1 MRPFRCDGVRG
12 RGRREWPQRQVPV
25 RGPTSLSCRPREGA
39 ALRYALVT
47 STVTA
52 PRRQLWIP
60 IRSAAA
66 RPSPTAATISR
77 PWDRPYD
84 EAFTFIA
91 PVGLD
96 KSPLTCIHVRLLG
109 PCFKTGRMEHRLFA
123 HRERPSS
130 DSCKAP
136 KELTVGG
143 TRRGHR
149 RIPRVDTRRKL
160 AGRQPKLGW
169 PTKRASGSYGTVT
182 LSGHSPGL

>member
-1 MRPFRCDGVRG
+1 M
-12 RGRREWPQRQVPV
+12 
-25 RGPTSLSCRPREGA
+25 
-39 ALRYALVT
+39 
-47 STVTA
+47 
-52 PRRQLWIP
+52 
-60 IRSAAA
+60 
-66 RPSPTAATISR
+66 
-77 PWDRPYD
+77 
-84 EAFTFIA
+84 
-91 PVGLD
+91 GLD

-160 AGRQPKLGW
+160 AGRQQAGVADKASLGFLRNSD
-169 PTKRASGSYGTVT
+169 PFGFTLRASETSLQRIAAIYCRGKITRQSRAGRRVAPLISHEGIEVACEPNVALPGPDGLNPPGSIFDSPSVCPLTVSRS
-182 LSGHSPGL
+182 L

>member
-1 MRPFRCDGVRG
+1 MPYVAFLPPCGCVYAFSTGNVNRY
-12 RGRREWPQRQVPV
+12 
-25 RGPTSLSCRPREGA
+25 GPSPPAMDPLPR
-39 ALRYALVT
+39 T
-47 STVTA
+47 
-52 PRRQLWIP
+52 
-60 IRSAAA
+60 AAA
-66 RPSPTAATISR
+66 RLHR
-77 PWDRPYD
+77 PPPPLADRGIGPMIGIHFHC
-84 EAFTFIA
+84 ACGFRQ
-91 PVGLD
+91 
-96 KSPLTCIHVRLLG
+96 SPLTCIHVRLLG

-160 AGRQPKLGW
+160 AGRQPPKKLGW